1 MDGFSNNDAE
11 FQAKYS
17 FERQPIDIKPKDLL
31 VKPLS
36 DIQYMGV
43 KRGCASSLGGALAVF
58 IFLAIVDAIGFYL
71 YFTYDGWSL
80 LGIII
85 FTVILVLVMIAC
97 LLDAIPPKQG
107 AVFKVTQVNRKM
119 INNVESKY
127 VNAINE
133 QNMQALYG
141 VQYTSNIPVQA
152 GDYVI
157 IAHPFASKSKVK
169 AYPSR

>member
-1 MDGFSNNDAE
+1 MNQKSASLKYEEIELDINSLDSVATTLKDTFTKAEATIFSVDRYWNSDASDA
-11 FQAKYS
+11 FQAELLKLKKALEPAYS
-17 FERQPIDIKPKDLL
+17 D
-31 VKPLS
+31 
-36 DIQYMGV
+36 
-43 KRGCASSLGGALAVF
+43 
-58 IFLAIVDAIGFYL
+58 
-71 YFTYDGWSL
+71 L

-85 FTVILVLVMIAC
+85 FTVILVIVMIAC

-141 VQYTSNIPVQA
+141 VQYTSDIPVQA